1 MEKKTTKKAKNMG
14 QLKVTYVRSV
24 IGGIMCVINKRNM
37 SLEDIK
43 SGSTY
48 IYKIGNKNEDKGENT
63 LVYFHRLLD
72 SGTKKIL
79 KVDDMFKIE
88 KNLKL
93 LEQGYE
99 YQVISEDLKLY
110 RYIVNSGDTII
121 NCDPSRKYYQII
133 NDTIGAKEYKSSK
146 GIINRLWDLYR

>member
-1 MEKKTTKKAKNMG
+1 
-14 QLKVTYVRSV
+14 
-24 IGGIMCVINKRNM
+24 
-37 SLEDIK
+37 
-43 SGSTY
+43 
-48 IYKIGNKNEDKGENT
+48 
-63 LVYFHRLLD
+63 
-72 SGTKKIL
+72 
-79 KVDDMFKIE
+79 MFKIE
-88 KNLKL
+88 RNLKL

-110 RYIVNSGDTII
+110 RYIVNGGDTII